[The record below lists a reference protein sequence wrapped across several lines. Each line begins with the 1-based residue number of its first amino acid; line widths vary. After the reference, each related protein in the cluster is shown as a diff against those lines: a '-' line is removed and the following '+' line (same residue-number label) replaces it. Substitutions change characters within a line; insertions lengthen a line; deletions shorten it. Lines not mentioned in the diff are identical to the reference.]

1 MAEKQLIQ
9 VLSTPQP
16 TGNAMDDIQENS
28 KESKALERSKMVITE
43 GSQKK
48 ERESES
54 TLVHH
59 KSVEQLAESLG
70 IPVEPS
76 PMDEPERDAKL
87 DEMIRAY
94 KMQLGI
100 PVPDKEKL
108 GINKV
113 TSSAVYLNRKAHHII
128 DYTNFLGSNTES
140 NRKMRLKHLQYQP
153 FRAKKPKNST
163 KKG

>member
-1 MAEKQLIQ
+1 M
-9 VLSTPQP
+9 
-16 TGNAMDDIQENS
+16 
-28 KESKALERSKMVITE
+28 
-43 GSQKK
+43 
-48 ERESES
+48 
-54 TLVHH
+54 
-59 KSVEQLAESLG
+59 G

-100 PVPDKEKL
+100 PVPVQDRY

-140 NRKMRLKHLQYQP
+140 NRKMRLKHLQY
-153 FRAKKPKNST
+153 
-163 KKG
+163 